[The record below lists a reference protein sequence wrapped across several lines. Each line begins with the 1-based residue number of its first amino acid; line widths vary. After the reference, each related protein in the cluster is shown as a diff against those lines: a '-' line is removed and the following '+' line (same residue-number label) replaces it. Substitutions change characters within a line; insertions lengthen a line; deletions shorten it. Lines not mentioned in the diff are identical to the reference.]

1 MNYVGHQPATTFDSG
16 IQDRFTGLTTNTVT
30 LTYDISAEED
40 ILVVWNNIVQD
51 KNTYSVGGTGNK
63 TVTLGGTLV
72 SADVVTVY
80 YLNRVMQSVNP
91 TAGSVTSTTITDDI
105 ISGQTAL
112 GAEPADTDEFLVSD
126 AGTLK
131 RVDYSHIKGEGNLV
145 KVHTITASDD
155 STVTFNS
162 TYLTSTYKRYTLEAF
177 DIQSANDN
185 VYLELSFSVDNG
197 SNYLTGAI
205 TRINISNS
213 SDATNDEI
221 HSRNTLGQNTLQ
233 LGGGT
238 NFGTGTGEV
247 GAFTFELVNFSD
259 TAHYKLLYYNGALF
273 NSGGTGGI
281 NLGAGTVA
289 TTSAINN
296 IKFNMDTGNIAAG
309 TFILYGIA

>member
-1 MNYVGHQPATTFDSG
+1 MSQTKVKAGGFDVDV
-16 IQDRFTGLTTNTVT
+16 ITGT
-30 LTYDISAEED
+30 
-40 ILVVWNNIVQD
+40 
-51 KNTYSVGGTGNK
+51 
-63 TVTLGGTLV
+63 
-72 SADVVTVY
+72 
-80 YLNRVMQSVNP
+80 
-91 TAGSVTSTTITDDI
+91 
-105 ISGQTAL
+105 TAL
-112 GAEPADTDEFLVSD
+112 ASTPDTTDEIIISD

-131 RVDYSHIKGEGNLV
+131 RLDFSHANYLT

-177 DIQSANDN
+177 DIQAGTDDR
-185 VYLELSFSVDNG
+185 YLDLSFSVDNG
-197 SNYLTGAI
+197 SNYLTGAV

-213 SDATNDEI
+213 SDASNDEI
-221 HSRNTLGQNTLQ
+221 HSRNTTGQNSLQ
-233 LGGGT
+233 MGGGV

-247 GAFTFELVNFSD
+247 GAFTIELVNFSD

-273 NSGGTGGI
+273 NSGGKGGI
-281 NLGAGTVA
+281 NLGAATIA